1 MGTAPAVG
9 GRPGLWAFTSFQLSS
24 AGSFAKLG
32 GSLPAGDHGPFKSDA
47 VSHVSL
53 LRRYSVFEGVSKRS
67 QFVFTANLTLN
78 RTPYRVTVQVHE
90 HCGSCAEKDL
100 GRVLLLCRLWRRAC
114 LRDRRCGDCRSDAD
128 LRGQNQHHQTRER
141 GELESNRC
149 GDHPSASL
157 SAIGRKRPR
166 FLHFTA

>member
-90 HCGSCAEKDL
+90 HCGSGAEKDPRNRL
-100 GRVLLLCRLWRRAC
+100 LERLLCRI
-114 LRDRRCGDCRSDAD
+114 RCGAGLPDRSSDGCSSDDD
-128 LRGQNQHHQTRER
+128 LRR
-141 GELESNRC
+141 
-149 GDHPSASL
+149 
-157 SAIGRKRPR
+157 
-166 FLHFTA
+166 